1 MQHKGQAFSLGRC
14 TRVALAVALPKKDL
28 EDRNDL
34 RLFFGV
40 MTCSRKGSEDKDDL
54 RLWRDDLSS
63 QRTNR
68 RGLPSSIQE
77 LMGHVARL

>member
-1 MQHKGQAFSLGRC
+1 MTCAS
-14 TRVALAVALPKKDL
+14 
-28 EDRNDL
+28 
-34 RLFFGV
+34 GV
-40 MTCSRKGSEDKDDL
+40 MTCLRKRPEDKEDL
-54 RLWRDDLSS
+54 RFWRDDLSS